1 MTIFPKGVQCNQSPV
16 RPALPAEMNN
26 LTLNK
31 GTIYSPQAW
40 VQYRHSSRWQGS
52 ICSSK
57 CTICLRLRQLG
68 YLPFSQVV
76 PPFSPCW
83 GPFSNDKLSRLAH
96 YDQHFPPSFT
106 SWVEFCSG
114 RWSDVVLGQNISFC
128 ECGEE
133 WWLLLASARFTVS
146 TIWQRSPLDGA
157 LRPSNALQATLKG
170 TLWHGLSFESVQIPP
185 VSPQCHQQVDFS
197 GFII

>member
-1 MTIFPKGVQCNQSPV
+1 MTIFPKGVQCNQSSV

-40 VQYRHSSRWQGS
+40 VQYRRSSRWHGS

-57 CTICLRLRQLG
+57 CTICLRLRQLRSLSSL
-68 YLPFSQVV
+68 LPVRSPFFS
-76 PPFSPCW
+76 SLHHHC
-83 GPFSNDKLSRLAH
+83 PFSNDSSYHRIAH
-96 YDQHFPPSFT
+96 YNQHFPPSFT
-106 SWVEFCSG
+106 SRVEFCSR

-133 WWLLLASARFTVS
+133 WSLLLASAWFTVR

-157 LRPSNALQATLKG
+157 LRPSNVLQLMG
-170 TLWHGLSFESVQIPP
+170 
-185 VSPQCHQQVDFS
+185 
-197 GFII
+197 